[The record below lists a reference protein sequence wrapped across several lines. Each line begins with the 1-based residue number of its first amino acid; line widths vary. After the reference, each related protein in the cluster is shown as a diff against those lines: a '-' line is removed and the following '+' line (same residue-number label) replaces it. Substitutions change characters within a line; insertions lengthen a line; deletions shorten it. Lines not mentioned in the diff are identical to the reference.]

1 MSQRRLSN
9 EGDSRQSKYTKDVTC
24 DQHAVIEKLP
34 CESGEGN
41 KDCLESFATE
51 MTVNEKSSTPQTPGW
66 LRGLSLDKIEATAD
80 KAEKPQMKLSGQS
93 YESNCTMGK
102 VTRAQNVIDLIF
114 AHESPVDEQPSEI
127 DGRDKEN
134 KVEKLS
140 KQSAVDMPQNRH
152 TDHQGISKAG
162 RGMPKNPQFFQHQKN
177 YAESST
183 TRPPSMA
190 SPGRDSLL
198 GPSTQQVMNQD
209 DKGKSDFLNVHEQ
222 YREERPLPLTAD
234 RQDCKETCNSSVSSS
249 LILNCGEEAMEA
261 SPQIEVDDTPETRE
275 ESSSAKVSKR
285 NTQLSVNHK
294 SSDSEKANYLKA
306 KPCDRLEADDSN
318 ISKMNKKVKNSSWF
332 LAQSVW
338 NRPTDSCDDTVD
350 TQKPDSCDDTVDT
363 QKPDSS
369 VDSQCQPSKSQAYE
383 LSQEETVAAS
393 QNSKPNK
400 EDLPL
405 LVRRGMFPQNSPIM
419 LSLLL
424 PSTRCLATVMIEWAL
439 GKN

>member
-1 MSQRRLSN
+1 MNSL
-9 EGDSRQSKYTKDVTC
+9 
-24 DQHAVIEKLP
+24 L
-34 CESGEGN
+34 
-41 KDCLESFATE
+41 
-51 MTVNEKSSTPQTPGW
+51 KS
-66 LRGLSLDKIEATAD
+66 
-80 KAEKPQMKLSGQS
+80 
-93 YESNCTMGK
+93 
-102 VTRAQNVIDLIF
+102 
-114 AHESPVDEQPSEI
+114 

-140 KQSAVDMPQNRH
+140 KQSAVDMPENRH
-152 TDHQGISKAG
+152 TDHQGISEAG
-162 RGMPKNPQFFQHQKN
+162 KGMPKNPQFFQHQEN

-209 DKGKSDFLNVHEQ
+209 DKGKSDFLNVREQ

-261 SPQIEVDDTPETRE
+261 SPQIEVDDAPETRE

-294 SSDSEKANYLKA
+294 SSDSEKANYLEA

-318 ISKMNKKVKNSSWF
+318 ISKMNEKVKNSSWF
-332 LAQSVW
+332 LAQSEW

-363 QKPDSS
+363 QKPDSCDDTVDTQKPDS
-369 VDSQCQPSKSQAYE
+369 CDDTVDTQKPDSCDDTVDTQKPDSCDDTVDTQKPDSCDDTVDTQKPDSCDDMIDTQKPDSCVDSQCQPSKAQAYE
-383 LSQEETVAAS
+383 LSQEETVTAS

-400 EDLPL
+400 KDLPL
-405 LVRRGMFPQNSPIM
+405 LVRRGMFPQNSPM

-424 PSTRCLATVMIEWAL
+424 LSTRCLATIMIEWAL